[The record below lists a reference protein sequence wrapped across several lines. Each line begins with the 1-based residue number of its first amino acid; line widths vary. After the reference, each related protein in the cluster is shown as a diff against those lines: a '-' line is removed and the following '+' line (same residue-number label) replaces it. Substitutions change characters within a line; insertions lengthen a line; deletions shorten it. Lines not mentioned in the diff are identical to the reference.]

1 MENGIG
7 NQYFYYI
14 YLEIRR
20 LGEGMTDLT
29 REEMELI
36 EAAREAIRLNYD
48 AVAYHHTVGAAVRC
62 KNGNVYRGVNV
73 YSMHGACAEQIAIG
87 AAITAG
93 EREFE
98 TIVAAETAGRFCA
111 TICRNAG

>member
-1 MENGIG
+1 
-7 NQYFYYI
+7 
-14 YLEIRR
+14 
-20 LGEGMTDLT
+20 MTDLT
-29 REEMELI
+29 REDMELI

-73 YSMHGACAEQIAIG
+73 YSMHCACAEQIAM
-87 AAITAG
+87 APRLR
-93 EREFE
+93 RESGSLKRSSLSAESREKKSFLP
-98 TIVAAETAGRFCA
+98 AETAGRFCA